1 MPCPMPVRALL
12 TAVVIGIALLAIA
25 LAWRFTGLAEF
36 ATAGRIEALLAAA
49 RGEPWAPA
57 LVLLAFLVAGFTAF
71 PVNILFLA
79 TAAVFGPWWGALYSA
94 IGSFASAFLMFGI
107 GARYGKAALSRLLGP
122 RLDHALDAVRER
134 GVAAVITVRVVPVA
148 PGTIVNLSLGACGIR
163 LADFTLGTVLGMT
176 PGLILVSIM
185 GDRLVA
191 LLMDPTW
198 GELAVLV
205 ACMAAYIG
213 FAFVVQALV
222 SRRRARRA

>member
-1 MPCPMPVRALL
+1 MPVRALL

-25 LAWRFTGLAEF
+25 LAWRFTGLAEI
-36 ATAGRIEALLAAA
+36 ATPSRIEALLAAA

-79 TAAVFGPWWGALYSA
+79 TAAVFGPWWGVLYSA
-94 IGSFASAFLMFGI
+94 IGAFASAFLMFGI
-107 GARYGKAALSRLLGP
+107 GARGKAALTRLLGP
-122 RLDHALDAVRER
+122 RLDWALDAIRER

-148 PGTIVNLSLGACGIR
+148 PGTIVNLALGACGIR
-163 LADFTLGTVLGMT
+163 LADFALGTVLGMT
-176 PGLILVSIM
+176 PGIILVSIM

-205 ACMAAYIG
+205 GCALAYIG
-213 FAFVVQALV
+213 FAFGVQALV
-222 SRRRARRA
+222 SRRRARSG